1 MYFYREK
8 PHFIR
13 PDLNWCQV
21 HSLDGTSSGLPE
33 LQCQKNLESSKIV
46 LKTLETNKN
55 LLAYNVAP
63 TTEKQQKNMPLL
75 AS

>member
-1 MYFYREK
+1 MSFYREK

-13 PDLNWCQV
+13 PDLNSQV
-21 HSLDGTSSGLPE
+21 HSSLDGTSSGLPE
-33 LQCQKNLESSKIV
+33 LQCQKNLKSSKIV

-63 TTEKQQKNMPLL
+63 TTKKQQKNMPLL